1 MNEELKFEPDP
12 FTKRYIDY
20 LDKSPIKFD
29 NLKHQIESIRK
40 SELTY
45 NNTMTFT
52 EEFEQ
57 LFKDSD
63 IMKISGAVGMRTND
77 DKIAFCLG
85 LEQKYINPE
94 LYTISKLDHSTY
106 LLTNKDESKNDRWVV
121 NFYKEMWYGTNH
133 REIIK

>member
-1 MNEELKFEPDP
+1 M
-12 FTKRYIDY
+12 Y
-20 LDKSPIKFD
+20 
-29 NLKHQIESIRK
+29 H
-40 SELTY
+40 
-45 NNTMTFT
+45 NTMTFT

-63 IMKISGAVGMRTND
+63 IMKINGVVGMRTND
-77 DKIAFCLG
+77 DKIAFCLD

-94 LYTISKLDHSTY
+94 FYTISKLDHSTY

>member
-1 MNEELKFEPDP
+1 MNKEWKFEPDP
-12 FTKRYIDY
+12 FTKGYIDY
-20 LDKSPIKFD
+20 LNKSPIKFD

-57 LFKDSD
+57 LFNDSD
-63 IMKISGAVGMRTND
+63 IMKISGAVGIRTND
-77 DKIAFCLG
+77 GKISFCLG
-85 LEQKYINPE
+85 LEQKEINPE
-94 LYTISKLDHSTY
+94 FYTISKLDPSTY

>member
-1 MNEELKFEPDP
+1 M
-12 FTKRYIDY
+12 Y
-20 LDKSPIKFD
+20 
-29 NLKHQIESIRK
+29 H
-40 SELTY
+40 
-45 NNTMTFT
+45 NTMTFT

-77 DKIAFCLG
+77 GKISFCLG

-94 LYTISKLDHSTY
+94 LYTISKLDQSTY
-106 LLTNKDESKNDRWVV
+106 LLTNKDESKHDRWVV
-121 NFYKEMWYGTNH
+121 NFYKEMWYGANH